1 MDLLE
6 KLLART
12 PWTRNRNLER
22 ISHRSPATVISSSCA
37 SNVRG
42 GKVMQPCAITAGRSN
57 HLRRV
62 LCALVFGSVLLAPY
76 ILSAQVS
83 AVVSG
88 ATVTLKAWTQ
98 ALFALLQRTT
108 LGCIGC
114 SLCPLGSTRFVYGSQ
129 VLLK

>member
-1 MDLLE
+1 MALLE

-22 ISHRSPATVISSSCA
+22 ISYRSPATVISSCCA

-62 LCALVFGSVLLAPY
+62 LCGLVFGSVLLAPY

-88 ATVTLKAWTQ
+88 TVTDQAGAVVSGATVTGKSVDTRAV
-98 ALFALLQRTT
+98 RTAST
-108 LGCIGC
+108 D
-114 SLCPLGSTRFVYGSQ
+114 GSG
-129 VLLK
+129 